1 MRSGNSPSQIGYYVV
16 VLMAKFIYV
25 SRHISR
31 YDTCTVWRIIL
42 IAISRPVI
50 IVTIATRTWHGCI
63 LLWVH
68 SVICDCQCVGR
79 FIHCA
84 SQLSWRAKCT
94 HESAYTLRFKKHS
107 DFLAVI
113 SVGNCQILIVMVVML
128 LQSMNQNLTYF
139 PASPRT
145 STLPSE
151 TRNADVT
158 SIHSTFA
165 NKHKNTLTRSYTK

>member
-1 MRSGNSPSQIGYYVV
+1 VSWKKKKNNKEHAHVIKSPFLLNRTGDLMRSGNSPSQIGYYVV

-107 DFLAVI
+107 DIF
-113 SVGNCQILIVMVVML
+113 SC
-128 LQSMNQNLTYF
+128 YF
-139 PASPRT
+139 SRKL
-145 STLPSE
+145 SNFNSYGS
-151 TRNADVT
+151 NVT
-158 SIHSTFA
+158 SINEPKPDLFPRFT
-165 NKHKNTLTRSYTK
+165 